1 MASSEITVI
10 PEDAREDSLSMTRPK
25 SPGAP
30 EKATDLED
38 GNFEDKEQQPPL
50 EEAPNY
56 QDFKLTNTGRLIFC
70 ALAVLTLMVSLDGTS
85 ISVALPVLS
94 SARYSMLRIIL
105 MYNARK
111 CPVGWAEAPLKPS
124 GAGPRSCS
132 APLSSNL
139 ARQRSLTYS
148 GAVR

>member
-56 QDFKLTNTGRLIFC
+56 QGFKLTNTGRLIFC

-85 ISVALPVLS
+85 ISVALPVLP
-94 SARYSMLRIIL
+94 ARDIAWYEL
-105 MYNARK
+105 Y
-111 CPVGWAEAPLKPS
+111 
-124 GAGPRSCS
+124 
-132 APLSSNL
+132 
-139 ARQRSLTYS
+139 
-148 GAVR
+148 